1 MPQGCLNWARPDC
14 LFGYAPTV
22 QDLLDLTGA
31 SGATYR
37 FRLVEDPGQLPS
49 AAGNFAYVRWRGT
62 AAQVMCC
69 SAVNSL
75 VEASDAWDFAV
86 RSHGVEGLYIR
97 LNVARATR
105 GEEHRD
111 LVARLR
117 PPMPAR
123 DE

>member
-1 MPQGCLNWARPDC
+1 VAATRDFFVAIAYGEA
-14 LFGYAPTV
+14 V
-22 QDLLDLTGA
+22 QDHLDLIGA

-37 FRLVEDPGQLPS
+37 FRLVENPAQLPS
-49 AAGNFAYVRWRGT
+49 TAGNFVYVRWRG
-62 AAQVMCC
+62 ASPQVLCC

-75 VEASDAWDFAV
+75 AQAALDWDLAV
-86 RSHGVEGLYIR
+86 RSHGVQGLYIR

-111 LVARLR
+111 LVARLH
-117 PPMPAR
+117 PVMASR

>member
-1 MPQGCLNWARPDC
+1 
-14 LFGYAPTV
+14 V
-22 QDLLDLTGA
+22 QVHLDLTGA

-37 FRLVEDPGQLPS
+37 FRLVDDPAQLPS
-49 AAGNFAYVRWRGT
+49 TAGNFIYVRWRGT
-62 AAQVMCC
+62 APQIMCC
-69 SAVNSL
+69 CAVNSL
-75 VEASDAWDFAV
+75 TQASQDWDFAV
-86 RSHGVEGLYIR
+86 RSHGAQGLYIR

-117 PPMPAR
+117 PPMPVR